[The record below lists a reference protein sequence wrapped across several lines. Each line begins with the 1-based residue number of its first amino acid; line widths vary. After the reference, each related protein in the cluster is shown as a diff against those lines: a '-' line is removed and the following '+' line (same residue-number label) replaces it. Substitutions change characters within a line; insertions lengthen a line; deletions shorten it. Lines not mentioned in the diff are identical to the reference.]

1 MAVLLPK
8 LFGRLPQ
15 DWPEWA
21 ERLIAFF
28 EQQVNLD
35 TSTIVPVGFI
45 MYRAS
50 TTSAA
55 LDGWLECN
63 GAVVS
68 QAVYPQLYSVL
79 GTTFNTGGEGAGNFR
94 IPTATATIGGVA
106 NCKGYI
112 RHDYA

>member
-8 LFGRLPQ
+8 LFGRTPP

-28 EQQVNLD
+28 EQQVDLD
-35 TSTIVPVGFI
+35 TTTIVPVGFI

-50 TTSAA
+50 TTSVGIP
-55 LDGWLECN
+55 GWLECN
-63 GAVVS
+63 GGVVS
-68 QAVYPQLYSVL
+68 QAVYPQLYSVI
-79 GTTFNTGGEGAGNFR
+79 GTAFDTGGEGAGNFR
-94 IPTATATIGGVA
+94 LPTATATIGGVA
-106 NCKGYI
+106 NCKGFI